1 MGKLQKNLTDLAV
14 VLANH
19 LGKSEKLQAF
29 CQERYQKKQLIAV
42 GDATEE
48 FSPTKADAP
57 YIFFY
62 ALWKEEGIGKLEC
75 SYHCNLSF
83 GISVDDQEPFE
94 TEAGVKVF
102 AGSKEVADFAILI
115 QKELDAYKDGMRP
128 VASIKVIQLGALDSA
143 GTHWVTDIECEWTME
158 QTLSTS
164 YEEEF

>member
-1 MGKLQKNLTDLAV
+1 MSKLQKNLTDLAV
-14 VLANH
+14 TLADH
-19 LGKSEKLQAF
+19 LARSEKLQAF
-29 CQERYQKKQLIAV
+29 CQECYYKAPMIAV
-42 GDATEE
+42 GDATEA
-48 FSPTKADAP
+48 FTPTKADAP

-62 ALWKEEGIGKLEC
+62 ALWKEEGIGKREC
-75 SYHCNLSF
+75 SYHCNLSI
-83 GISVDDQEPFE
+83 GISVDDQDPFE

-143 GTHWVTDIECEWTME
+143 GSHWVTDIECEWTME

>member
-14 VLANH
+14 ALANH

-29 CQERYQKKQLIAV
+29 CQECYQKSPKIAV
-42 GDATEE
+42 GDATEA
-48 FSPTKADAP
+48 FSPTKADTP

-62 ALWKEEGIGKLEC
+62 ALWKEEGIGKREC
-75 SYHCNLSF
+75 SYHCNLSI
-83 GISVDDQEPFE
+83 GISVDDQDPFE
-94 TEAGVKVF
+94 TETGVKVF

-143 GTHWVTDIECEWTME
+143 GSHWVTDIECEWTME

>member
-14 VLANH
+14 ALANH

-29 CQERYQKKQLIAV
+29 CQERYQKSPKIAV
-42 GDATEE
+42 GDATEA
-48 FSPTKADAP
+48 FSPTKADTP

-62 ALWKEEGIGKLEC
+62 ALWKEEGIGKREC
-75 SYHCNLSF
+75 SYHCNLSI
-83 GISVDDQEPFE
+83 GISVDDQDPFE
-94 TEAGVKVF
+94 TETGVKVF

-115 QKELDAYKDGMRP
+115 QKELDSYKDGMRP

-143 GTHWVTDIECEWTME
+143 GSHWVTDIECEWTME

>member
-29 CQERYQKKQLIAV
+29 CQERYQKKPLIAV

-75 SYHCNLSF
+75 SYHCNLSV
-83 GISVDDQEPFE
+83 GKGLCWEQRGGGLCHSY
-94 TEAGVKVF
+94 TE
-102 AGSKEVADFAILI
+102 
-115 QKELDAYKDGMRP
+115 
-128 VASIKVIQLGALDSA
+128 
-143 GTHWVTDIECEWTME
+143 GTGR
-158 QTLSTS
+158 L
-164 YEEEF
+164 